1 MTAQAHPLNLSE
13 ALWRPAAGPA
23 AAALRAAVLLAA
35 GCCLLTVSAKVQI
48 PFYPVPVTLQT
59 FVLLVLGMA
68 YGLRLA
74 TATATAYLAAG
85 AAGAPVFAGGAGWA
99 YVSGPTGG
107 YLAGF
112 VLAMAL
118 MGALGDRGWGR
129 SLLGMLAPMLLG
141 TLVIFAC
148 GVGWLASL
156 IGWEK
161 AVAGGLYPFI
171 PGEAAK
177 IVLATL
183 LVPTVW
189 KLTQP
194 DDGAARGG

>member
-1 MTAQAHPLNLSE
+1 MTAQSHPLNLGE
-13 ALWRPAAGPA
+13 ALWRPAAGPRA
-23 AAALRAAVLLAA
+23 AWLRAAVLLAA
-35 GCCLLTVSAKVQI
+35 GCGLLTVSAKVQI

-74 TATATAYLAAG
+74 TATAASYLGAG
-85 AAGAPVFAGGAGWA
+85 LAGAPVFAGAGAGWA

-129 SLLGMLAPMLLG
+129 GLAGMLGPMLLG
-141 TLVIFAC
+141 TAVIFAC
-148 GVGWLASL
+148 GVAWLSSL

-161 AVAGGLYPFI
+161 ALAGGLYPFI

-183 LVPTVW
+183 LVPAAW
-189 KLTQP
+189 KLAKP
-194 DDGAARGG
+194 DGAARGG